1 MCFDVCICVIQFAVD
16 NKLKIYPLID
26 NWVEMS
32 FETLI
37 ILSLQTVKFYA
48 IAISK
53 FYRGN
58 SFYTINVFF
67 SIFRIF

>member
-26 NWVEMS
+26 NWDVLWDANY
-32 FETLI
+32 FV
-37 ILSLQTVKFYA
+37 LQTVKFYA